1 MKPIPPTP
9 SQLRALAIRDPA
21 LGHVM
26 KSTPPFPSHPVG
38 RYSHFHSLSRAVISQ
53 QLAGKAANAI
63 YGRVKA
69 LVPGPA
75 FPTPARFLELSDEG
89 LRGAGLSKAKTRA
102 IRDLA
107 GRVESGKLKLRS
119 IGRQPDVEVIRRL
132 TEVWGIGEWSA
143 QMQHLPGANT
153 DPDPTFVIDLTCQ
166 PLGQCSSPRRHS
178 KELTGATTR
187 IATAG
192 RSTREGSF
200 GDDLPEG
207 AFSREPF
214 FLPIY
219 SHRRTDQ
226 QQATVALAHCLGS
239 PHPTVVPGGDGGW
252 GDSCGPGMR
261 PGTGEP
267 PTASAVSP

>member
-75 FPTPARFLELSDEG
+75 FPTPARFLELSDEE

-143 QMQHLPGANT
+143 QMFLIFRLGRLDVMPAGDLGVQEGLRILDGLEERPKPERILERSEPWRPLRSVASWVLWQIVDTNLPG
-153 DPDPTFVIDLTCQ
+153 
-166 PLGQCSSPRRHS
+166 
-178 KELTGATTR
+178 
-187 IATAG
+187 
-192 RSTREGSF
+192 
-200 GDDLPEG
+200 
-207 AFSREPF
+207 
-214 FLPIY
+214 
-219 SHRRTDQ
+219 
-226 QQATVALAHCLGS
+226 
-239 PHPTVVPGGDGGW
+239 
-252 GDSCGPGMR
+252 
-261 PGTGEP
+261 
-267 PTASAVSP
+267 